1 MLLKDLQVPLAF
13 HARPKHIKVGYHFI
27 QEKVI
32 NKDMITKGLSYFRFS
47 ILGNKL
53 LVTSQTISFEGLL
66 RKDLILEI
74 PILAR
79 ALIRKIPTS
88 IGILIYRGDSS
99 LLPSIL
105 KKISNMPLFRNYIG
119 ICPYFDTR
127 LP

>member
-13 HARPKHIKVGYHFI
+13 HARPTHIKVGYHFI

-88 IGILIYRGDSS
+88 IGILIYRVTKIF
-99 LLPSIL
+99 LVL
-105 KKISNMPLFRNYIG
+105 KIN
-119 ICPYFDTR
+119 
-127 LP
+127 